1 MNKMSCYNTGCQS
14 NQKWFIGNDI
24 RNLLLADSGVSEQV
38 GNHIYPIVAAEGT
51 DGDFIVY
58 SRQKYAKSSTKM
70 GVYQDECQV
79 AVVGISDN
87 YDDAIA
93 LASKIDNALT
103 GNQVIGD
110 GIKVK
115 LDLVDSMETY
125 EDNKYIETLLF
136 EIK

>member
-1 MNKMSCYNTGCQS
+1 MGCYNTGCQS
-14 NQKWFIGNDI
+14 YQKWYIGNDI
-24 RNLLLADSGVSEQV
+24 RNLLLADEAVSEQV

-79 AVVGISDN
+79 AVVAISDN
-87 YDDAIA
+87 YDNAIA

-103 GNQVIGD
+103 GQQVVGD
-110 GIKVK
+110 GIRIK
-115 LDLVDSMETY
+115 LELIDSMETFD
-125 EDNKYIETLLF
+125 DNKFIETLLF